1 LEPLS
6 TMATLGAAWATTGEE
21 EQLVVQALAFG
32 CPTPLLGRK
41 EFTQTYVLSYLQR
54 TTVAAYEQ
62 RAQEA
67 PQPAPHPQVSRLEFI
82 HIP

>member
-1 LEPLS
+1 
-6 TMATLGAAWATTGEE
+6 MAALGATWATTGEE

-41 EFTQTYVLSYLQR
+41 ELTHTYVLSNLQR

-67 PQPAPHPQVSRLEFI
+67 PAPHPQVRRLEYI
-82 HIP
+82 CIA